1 MCRWLKGR
9 RGSNS
14 LFGHG
19 IDRMRVY
26 RRGPPNFLLAF
37 SNRFEA
43 TCVEYTADGH
53 LGGAE
58 CLVSGALADRS
69 ES

>member
-1 MCRWLKGR
+1 
-9 RGSNS
+9 
-14 LFGHG
+14 
-19 IDRMRVY
+19 MRVY

-43 TCVEYTADGH
+43 IRVEYRADGY

-58 CLVSGALADRS
+58 CLVSVALADGS